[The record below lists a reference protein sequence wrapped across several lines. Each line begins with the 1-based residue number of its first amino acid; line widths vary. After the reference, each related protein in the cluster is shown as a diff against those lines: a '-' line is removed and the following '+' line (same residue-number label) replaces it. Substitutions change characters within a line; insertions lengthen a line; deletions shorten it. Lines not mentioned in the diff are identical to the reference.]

1 MQKVYSTQKGLK
13 SSKNRHLIEKK
24 DEKKPK
30 KKRRWLRITLIII
43 GVLIITSILFVG
55 GVFAYF
61 AKDLPSP
68 GKINKRFVAE
78 STKIYDRSGDHLL
91 YDIHGEEK
99 RTIIPYSEI
108 PDVVKQATI
117 ALEDQSFYEHHGIQ
131 FTAILRAAIKN
142 VVGGDVKQ
150 GGSTIT
156 QQLIKNTILTNEKT
170 FTRKIKEVILSLEI
184 EQKFTKDEILEMYLN
199 EIPYGSN
206 AYGIEAGAQTFF
218 GKHASELSADEAAL
232 LASLPKAPTY
242 YSPYGTKRERL
253 KGRQEA
259 ALNNMQEL
267 GFLSEEETENAKNV
281 DIYQK
286 ITPNR
291 ENISAPHFT
300 IYVRE
305 QLEEKYG
312 EEFLQNGGLKVYTT
326 LDWDLQ
332 QTGER
337 VVHDGAMKNVEKWD
351 AENAALVAIDPQTGQ
366 ILTMVGSRDFFDE
379 EIDGQVNV
387 ALSERQPGS
396 SFKPYVYLEN
406 YRKGYTPETILYD
419 TEVNFAVDGQ
429 DDYKPQNY
437 DGTFRGPIKMKK
449 SLAQSLNI
457 PAVKSLYL
465 AETKEV
471 IQLVK
476 RLGITSLNDPDRYG
490 LSLVLGGGEVRLL
503 DHVAA
508 FSVLANDGVKH
519 EKTAILRIEDKNGKI
534 IEEYQETD
542 GEEIVEKEHIT
553 MLNESLSINKHRA
566 PAFGEQN
573 PLKFDDRTVAGKT
586 GTTNEF
592 RDGWTM
598 GYTPSIAVGVW
609 AGNNDN
615 RKMRDGAAGANVAS
629 PIWRAFLNEAIE
641 KFPADTFDEYKEE
654 ETGKDVLDGKDKE
667 PKKIEVCEIPGE
679 DDKYCRANKYCPE
692 DKQKKRA
699 FADKHNILH
708 YVDRSDP
715 RGDEPEEPKNDP
727 QYKAWE
733 KGVKAFYK
741 DQDKTIFDEK
751 PEDECKEDD
760 FSKYKPSI
768 ELVSPSEV
776 KTNEIKIE
784 TKTEVPYGIEK
795 IEFIIDGKVIES
807 KKNENASIKYSI
819 PDSLNNK
826 KVLIEVILTDKI
838 GNTTKAEKNT
848 RITF

>member
-13 SSKNRHLIEKK
+13 SPQKRGAHKGSNKK
-24 DEKKPK
+24 QP
-30 KKRRWLRITLIII
+30 KKRRWLRIILIII
-43 GVLIITSILFVG
+43 GILIITSILFIG

-78 STKIYDRSGDHLL
+78 STKIYDRSGEHLL

-108 PDVVKQATI
+108 PDVVKHATI

-142 VVGGDVKQ
+142 VIGGDVKQ

-218 GKHASELSADEAAL
+218 GKSANELTADEAAL
-232 LASLPKAPTY
+232 LAALPKAPTY

-253 KGRQEA
+253 KARQEA
-259 ALNNMQEL
+259 ALTNMAKLGYLTTQEADA
-267 GFLSEEETENAKNV
+267 AKQI
-281 DIYQK
+281 DIYNK
-286 ITPNR
+286 ITANR

-312 EEFLQNGGLKVYTT
+312 EEFLQNGGLKVFTT
-326 LDWDLQ
+326 LDWEMQ
-332 QTGER
+332 QIGER
-337 VVHDGAMKNVEKWD
+337 VVHDGAIANEEKWN
-351 AENAALVAIDPQTGQ
+351 AENAALVAIDPKTGQ
-366 ILTMVGSRDFFDE
+366 ILTMVGSRDFFDT

-396 SFKPYVYLEN
+396 SFKPYAYLEA

-419 TEVNFAVDGQ
+419 TETNFATDGQ
-429 DDYKPQNY
+429 DNYKPQNY

-465 AETKEV
+465 ADIKDV

-476 RLGITSLNDPDRYG
+476 RLGISSLNDPDRYG

-534 IEEYQETD
+534 IEEFKEED
-542 GEEIVEKEHIT
+542 GEKIVEKKFIT

-573 PLKFDDRTVAGKT
+573 PLKFPDRTVAGKT

-598 GYTPSIAVGVW
+598 GYTPNIAVGVW

-615 RKMRDGAAGANVAS
+615 REMRSGAAGANVAS
-629 PIWRAFLNEAIE
+629 PIWRAFLNETIE
-641 KFPADTFDEYKEE
+641 KFPNDSFDKYKEE
-654 ETGKDVLDGKDKE
+654 ATGKDVLDGKNKE
-667 PKKIEVCEIPGE
+667 PKKIEVCEIPGKNDE
-679 DDKYCRANKYCPE
+679 YCLVSKYCPKDE
-692 DKQKKRA
+692 RKKRV

-715 RGDEPEEPKNDP
+715 QGSEPEKPKNDP

-733 KGVKAFYK
+733 KGVRLFYK
-741 DQDKTIFDEK
+741 DQEKTIFDEK
-751 PEDECKEDD
+751 PEDACKEGD
-760 FSKYKPSI
+760 FSKYQPAIKLI
-768 ELVSPSEV
+768 VPSEV
-776 KTNEIKIE
+776 TRNEVEIK
-784 TKTEVPYGIEK
+784 TKTDASYGIK
-795 IEFIIDGKVIES
+795 NVTFFVNDKSIDS
-807 KKNENASIKYSI
+807 KNSEDASIKYI
-819 PDSLNNK
+819 LPASLNNK
-826 KVLIEVILTDKI
+826 KVLVKVVLIDKN
-838 GNTTKAEKNT
+838 GNEIKDEQSLKIA
-848 RITF
+848 F